1 MKKFLLC
8 LSVLLFPLSSAFAQL
23 NAYFINVGQGDAIY
37 LELPNGSNALIDG
50 GPAGKPVV
58 DFLKSKNVS
67 KIDHVVFTHPHSDH
81 YIGLL
86 KVMENFQ
93 VNNFYD
99 TRVNNTDAQGD
110 DSLRKMAAAE
120 PGCKIT
126 YPEAGDQLDW
136 DRHVTVKVLNSCQD
150 KVESKINTVL
160 NNCSIVIRLYYNG
173 HGILLMGDAETEVEN
188 AMMRVFKSGL
198 NSTYLK
204 VGHHGSRYSTGPKF
218 LERVQPRVAVLSV
231 GVDNNFGHPHKEVLD
246 RLAAAKAQ
254 VFSTTFGTQSLTIPA
269 PKRGVTMLLNGQPE
283 FGPVDAAGEAM
294 DFNMEERV
302 QTGLESEALR
312 QLQEQAR

>member
-1 MKKFLLC
+1 MKKVLLC
-8 LSVLLFPLSSAFAQL
+8 LSVLLFPLSTVSAQL

-37 LELPNGSNALIDG
+37 LELPNGANALIDG
-50 GPAGKPVV
+50 GPAGKPVA

-81 YIGLL
+81 YIGLM
-86 KVMENFQ
+86 KVLQDFQ

-120 PGCKIT
+120 PGCRTT

-136 DRHVTVKVLNSCQD
+136 DKHVTVKVLNSCQD

-204 VGHHGSRYSTGPKF
+204 VGHHGSRYSTSPKF

-231 GVDNNFGHPHKEVLD
+231 GMDNNFGHPHKEVLD
-246 RLAAAKAQ
+246 RLTAAKAQ
-254 VFSTTFGTQSLTIPA
+254 IFSTTFGTQSLTIPA
-269 PKRGVTMLLNGQPE
+269 PKRGVRMLLNGQPD
-283 FGPVDAAGEAM
+283 FGPVDAAGETI

-302 QTGLESEALR
+302 QTGEESEALL
-312 QLQEQAR
+312 QLRDQAR